1 MISRVISITT
11 VFINKKLF
19 DGVGAT
25 LFVTWIQCIVSTF
38 ICVTATFLCR
48 KFPQYVR
55 ISLPEAKPFAWDTV
69 KNVIPLA
76 ILFAMMIGLNNLCL
90 KNVAVAF
97 YYIGR
102 SLTTIF
108 NVVLAYAFLKERQSV
123 QSILCCGVI
132 VGGFWLGVEQESLTD
147 TFSSIGT
154 IYGVLGSFVLALFSI
169 YTKKTLPYVNGE
181 VWLLSYY
188 NNVYSCFLFIP
199 LMFLNGEVEAVRN
212 YEHIGEL
219 RFWGAL
225 IFGGLCGFMIGYVTT
240 LQIKVTSPLTHNISG
255 TSKACAQ
262 TVIATAFFED
272 PKLPPKSLLWWTSN
286 VIVLL
291 GSFLYARV
299 KQVEMAV
306 KHQQG
311 QRL

>member
-1 MISRVISITT
+1 MWNSRVISITT
-11 VFINKKLF
+11 VFVNKQLF
-19 DGVGAT
+19 TEIGAT

-38 ICVTATFLCR
+38 ICVTLTFLSR
-48 KFPQYVR
+48 RFPQYFWF
-55 ISLPEAKPFAWDTV
+55 SLPEAKPFAWDTI
-69 KNVIPLA
+69 KNVVPLA
-76 ILFAMMIGLNNLCL
+76 TLFAVMIATNNLCL
-90 KNVAVAF
+90 KYVAVSF

-108 NVVLAYAFLKERQSV
+108 NVVLAYIFLRERQSV

-154 IYGVLGSFVLALFSI
+154 VYGVIGSLVLALFSI

-199 LMFLNGEVEAVRN
+199 LIFLNGEVEAVRN
-212 YEHIGEL
+212 YAYIGAPW
-219 RFWGAL
+219 FWGAL
-225 IFGGLCGFMIGYVTT
+225 IFGGLCGFSIGYVTT
-240 LQIKVTSPLTHNISG
+240 LQIKLTSPLTHNISG
-255 TSKACAQ
+255 TAKACAQ
-262 TVIATAFFED
+262 TVIATALD
-272 PKLPPKSLLWWTSN
+272 TKHPSKSNLWWASN
-286 VIVLL
+286 AIALL

-299 KQVEMAV
+299 KQVEMATR
-306 KHQQG
+306 HQQG